1 MSTYW
6 DVDFVEHAYT
16 LPCVYERD
24 VLGRRNNHGSCKS
37 ARSMTFG
44 LTIHYNELTQTELH
58 VARSWRHVD
67 DQNIQ
72 VFAVRRPV
80 HIEEELGSA

>member
-1 MSTYW
+1 
-6 DVDFVEHAYT
+6 
-16 LPCVYERD
+16 
-24 VLGRRNNHGSCKS
+24 
-37 ARSMTFG
+37 MTFG